1 MDLFL
6 HDNGL
11 RHERVKLSVLGHDEM
26 LHNSLLES
34 SNRNDLSSYQGW
46 NVTQLALTNKVIL

>member
-34 SNRNDLSSYQGW
+34 SNRNDLSYQGW